1 MRDLKDIVDIL
12 RGLEQ
17 ILGFKANIEVE
28 KYVSKEWKSCN
39 VQNSGLVIYL
49 WFESLYEFLT
59 GEPYSGDDLFF
70 DLSRVLGFKS
80 EAFSFMEFIDELYRF
95 LGGKE

>member
-12 RGLEQ
+12 RELEQ
-17 ILGFKANIEVE
+17 ILGFKTNIELE
-28 KYVSKEWKSCN
+28 KYVSKEWKFCK
-39 VQNSGLVIYL
+39 VRNSGLVIYL
-49 WFESLYEFLT
+49 WCEELYRFLT

-80 EAFSFMEFIDELYRF
+80 EAFSFTGFVYGLVFY